1 MVIELTIA
9 RCITNHQAGPMSF
22 ETETA
27 ERYRNYA
34 AELRVQAEHE
44 PDEAAQKSLLKR
56 AGEFDQIADAFA
68 AIEQA
73 NKNLFNALKP
83 FLEVWRDDDKPLPP
97 SGTDDEGALVSWR
110 IHGHLLRF

>member
-1 MVIELTIA
+1 
-9 RCITNHQAGPMSF
+9 MSY
-22 ETETA
+22 ESETA

-44 PDEAAQKSLLKR
+44 PDEAAQKTLLKR

-68 AIEQA
+68 AIKQG

-83 FLEVWRDDDKPLPP
+83 FLEVWRDDNKPLPP
-97 SGTDDEGALVSWR
+97 SGTDETSDK
-110 IHGHLLRF
+110 